1 MVHMGGMDAARLEGV
16 MTNLNRVLQRAAADH
31 GERPAVRMDG
41 LVLSYAQLWD
51 AAGRMTSLLSSLGI
65 VPGDRVAVMLPNVPA
80 FPIAFYGALGAGA
93 VVVPVNPLLKGREI
107 AYYLRDSGA
116 TVLLAWHTVA
126 GEAGKGAAERS
137 EEHTSELQS
146 RRDLVCRLLLEKKKT
161 KASDSLLTNKEK
173 QADER

>member
-1 MVHMGGMDAARLEGV
+1 MGGMDAARLEGV

-41 LVLSYAQLWD
+41 LVLGYAQLWD

-65 VPGDRVAVMLPNVPA
+65 APGDRVAVMLPNVQA

-93 VVVPVNPLLKGREI
+93 VVVPVNPLLKGREV

-126 GEAGKGAAERS
+126 GEAGKGAAETGARVVEVPS
-137 EEHTSELQS
+137 PPCPRCSP
-146 RRDLVCRLLLEKKKT
+146 
-161 KASDSLLTNKEK
+161 ASPRFPRAWSGPATTT
-173 QADER
+173 R